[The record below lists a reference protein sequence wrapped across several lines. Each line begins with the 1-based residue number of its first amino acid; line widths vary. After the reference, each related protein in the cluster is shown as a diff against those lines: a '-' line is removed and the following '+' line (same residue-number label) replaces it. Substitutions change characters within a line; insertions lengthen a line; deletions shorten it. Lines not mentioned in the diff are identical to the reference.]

1 MEFKEKWEV
10 ILGDR
15 HSYAKI
21 KIRAGVFDL
30 RSLDL
35 KSEQFKEEN
44 CIAKLIASAPEMFE
58 MLKEANQTIQRL
70 RLLISAHPDCVDGS
84 EFVDYVNFSYKK
96 EKEIE
101 KLLKKITE

>member
-15 HSYAKI
+15 NSYAKI
-21 KIRAGVFDL
+21 KIRAGIFDL

-58 MLKEANQTIQRL
+58 MLNNIYDKELDITQKDRN
-70 RLLISAHPDCVDGS
+70 
-84 EFVDYVNFSYKK
+84 
-96 EKEIE
+96 EIF
-101 KLLKKITE
+101 KLLTKITE